1 MKNMRRTI
9 ILMMLSIMLMPS
21 LMRSQELYVG
31 SYNIRYQNDDDTK
44 KGNGWEKRC
53 PVVCGQLNF
62 EHPDIFGA
70 QEVLY
75 PQLTDMLRLLDG
87 YAYIGCGREDGKEKG
102 EYAAI
107 FYDTKQLTLLDDGHF
122 WLSSTPD
129 VPGKG
134 WDAACERI
142 CTWGLFEQQQTGL
155 RFMFFNLHLDHVGHT
170 ARRESARLVMDRIRE
185 LAVGRY
191 PYILTGDF
199 NVDQFDETYRLFA
212 DSGLLKDSYEHTRLR
227 FAENGTF
234 NDYDMDRKI
243 ASRIDH
249 VFVSPEFAVE
259 RYGILTNTYWT
270 QKHDGGKYE
279 RRLPSDH
286 YPVFVRLKCSA
297 KLNE

>member
-1 MKNMRRTI
+1 MSRTI

-21 LMRSQELYVG
+21 TMKSQELYVG
-31 SYNIRYQNDDDTK
+31 SYNIRYRNDGDTK
-44 KGNGWEKRC
+44 KGNGWEQRC

-75 PQLTDMLRLLDG
+75 PQLTDMLRQLDG
-87 YAYIGCGREDGKEKG
+87 YAYIGCGREDGKEQG

-107 FYDTKQLTLLDDGHF
+107 FYDTLRVKQLDSGHF
-122 WLSSTPD
+122 WLSPTPD
-129 VPGKG
+129 IPSKG

-142 CTWGLFEQQQTGL
+142 CTWGLFEQQHTGL
-155 RFMFFNLHLDHVGHT
+155 RFMFFNLHLDHVGTT
-170 ARRESARLVMDRIRE
+170 ARRESARLVMERIKA

-199 NVDQFDETYRLFA
+199 NVDQYDETYRLFA
-212 DSGLLKDSYEHTRLR
+212 DSGLLRDCYEHTRLR

-243 ASRIDH
+243 VSRIDH
-249 VFVSPEFAVE
+249 VFVSPEFAIE
-259 RYGILTNTYWT
+259 RYGILTNTYWNR
-270 QKHDGGKYE
+270 KHDDGKYE

-286 YPVFVRLKCSA
+286 YPVFVHLKR
-297 KLNE
+297 